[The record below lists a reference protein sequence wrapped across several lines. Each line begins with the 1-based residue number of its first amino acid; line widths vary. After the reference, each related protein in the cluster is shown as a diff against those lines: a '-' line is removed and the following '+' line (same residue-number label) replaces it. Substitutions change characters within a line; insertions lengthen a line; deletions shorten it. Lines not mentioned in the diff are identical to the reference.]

1 MEPAMSSDML
11 RTHGRP
17 SWGYHRVTASVI
29 FMSQLTAPRAPG
41 HRLPYDDPSSLHD
54 MFGDCVAAGH
64 NLAGHAAPP
73 PVIAPHRAPAPAIA
87 VPAETARKAGALH
100 LHLH

>member
-1 MEPAMSSDML
+1 MSSDML
-11 RTHGRP
+11 PNTTGTR

-29 FMSQLTAPRAPG
+29 FMSQLTAPRTPG
-41 HRLPYDDPSSLHD
+41 HRLPYDDPASPHD

-64 NLAGHAAPP
+64 NLAAHPGPDPAT
-73 PVIAPHRAPAPAIA
+73 APHRAPAPTIA
-87 VPAETARKAGALH
+87 VPEETARMAGALH